1 MKTVLTALVALGI
14 NAVAHAGPK
23 RPVTFVADT
32 RLSEGPAEN
41 FSSLLVN
48 PNRLADHLKPLDSA
62 EGLVPKATVTEDQ
75 IAINDRIFFAT
86 GASSIRPSSHKILDR
101 VAAALIDRPDIE
113 EVSIQGHTARSPNGD
128 VNLALS
134 VQRAK
139 AVVDY
144 LVSKGVNRKR
154 ISSIGFGQTRP
165 DGDSDNRVEFVI
177 EKWAADRLPTA
188 EAPEIPDATQDT
200 TKGSLVIENDRS
212 YEATV
217 AVNGTVIGTVGPYT
231 DAALHGLQTGLYDV
245 RFTHTTGYSYM
256 QAVRTSDI
264 ESPIVPGGAPAT
276 AVLPNKGL
284 PVDATT
290 AGE

>member
-1 MKTVLTALVALGI
+1 MMTVFSALLALGI
-14 NAVAHAGPK
+14 SSTANAGPK
-23 RPVTFVADT
+23 RPLTFVVDT

-48 PNRLADHLKPLDSA
+48 PNRLSAHLKPLDSA
-62 EGLVPKATVTEDQ
+62 EGLMAKATVTENQ
-75 IAINDRIFFAT
+75 IAINDRIFFAP
-86 GASSIRPSSHKILDR
+86 GASTIRPSSHTILDR

-113 EVSIQGHTARSPNGD
+113 EVSIQGHTARSPDGD
-128 VNLALS
+128 INLALS

-144 LVSKGVNRKR
+144 LVTKGVNRER

-177 EKWAADRLPTA
+177 EKWAKNRIKPA
-188 EAPEIPDATQDT
+188 EASAGPDATTADT
-200 TKGSLVIENDRS
+200 TGSLLIENEHS

-231 DAALHGLQTGLYDV
+231 DAAIHGLKTGLYDV
-245 RFTHTTGYSYM
+245 RFTHTSGYSYLK
-256 QAVRTSDI
+256 AVRTG
-264 ESPIVPGGAPAT
+264 EVQSPIVPGGSPA
-276 AVLPNKGL
+276 AVVLPNKGQ
-284 PVDATT
+284 PVDT
-290 AGE
+290 AGK